1 MDELLGT
8 PELFKLAEHDE
19 TFRARYAVDTWSTI
33 GEGSLA
39 IVGRVYCNDWGHD
52 VAVKLIRY
60 RISPSRQD
68 NVRAEV
74 VNAKAVKSA
83 YVLHPISPYFRGDLS
98 WIEMPY
104 VPGVTLANA
113 LVRQAFTFDE
123 ALELSLNLLDALRAA
138 HAVSVVHRD
147 IKPANLLIPADG
159 PLRMLVLDF
168 GISRAGE
175 AVCTTATS
183 FPGTPQYAPPE
194 AWQGRPVAA
203 PGDVFSATNVVYQLF
218 AGQRPWPI
226 DNNINLTS
234 EQICQMTLRR
244 LGQPRHLRDINEG
257 LPRELDA
264 ILFRGLELD
273 PTKRPTADELHT
285 RLETF
290 RPGPAADAPA
300 AELGV
305 VTRPSRHRMS
315 LVSGVGAALILV
327 VLSVIFARL
336 AGRVPSQISAQ
347 AVLPR
352 VTLRASDPLH
362 FSVHNGTD
370 RDISSVRLDL
380 KDAAG
385 QAHNLTIDAL
395 GPGRS
400 VPVEPSAWTPP
411 LDAPLPQNL
420 AARATVAGIVE
431 EATLPIATPTP
442 TPEPLPTPNPFPGGL
457 TARGDETRSL
467 EITNGTNHKL
477 LDLRLSVVDTHGV
490 IHGVDEGQ
498 LEPGVSTLV
507 WPRKWHPA
515 LLSALPKDVLVA
527 ATIDGDR
534 VRGTLSVASP

>member
-1 MDELLGT
+1 M
-8 PELFKLAEHDE
+8 
-19 TFRARYAVDTWSTI
+19 
-33 GEGSLA
+33 
-39 IVGRVYCNDWGHD
+39 
-52 VAVKLIRY
+52 
-60 RISPSRQD
+60 
-68 NVRAEV
+68 
-74 VNAKAVKSA
+74 
-83 YVLHPISPYFRGDLS
+83 
-98 WIEMPY
+98 
-104 VPGVTLANA
+104 
-113 LVRQAFTFDE
+113 
-123 ALELSLNLLDALRAA
+123 
-138 HAVSVVHRD
+138 
-147 IKPANLLIPADG
+147 
-159 PLRMLVLDF
+159 
-168 GISRAGE
+168 
-175 AVCTTATS
+175 S
-183 FPGTPQYAPPE
+183 F
-194 AWQGRPVAA
+194 
-203 PGDVFSATNVVYQLF
+203 
-218 AGQRPWPI
+218 
-226 DNNINLTS
+226 
-234 EQICQMTLRR
+234 
-244 LGQPRHLRDINEG
+244 
-257 LPRELDA
+257 
-264 ILFRGLELD
+264 
-273 PTKRPTADELHT
+273 
-285 RLETF
+285 
-290 RPGPAADAPA
+290 
-300 AELGV
+300 
-305 VTRPSRHRMS
+305 
-315 LVSGVGAALILV
+315 VSGVGAALILV

-400 VPVEPSAWTPP
+400 VPVESSAWTPP

-527 ATIDGDR
+527 ATIEGAAGCLR
-534 VRGTLSVASP
+534 V